1 MKIVVIGQGYVGLPI
16 AMHAAKAGYEVVGF
30 DLNSELV
37 SDLNSGKSHIE
48 DISST
53 ELSAI
58 IQLSKYRAT
67 DLLCDMI
74 FARLSYIVIFCDI
87 IRI

>member
-16 AMHAAKAGYEVVGF
+16 AMHAAKSGYEVVGF

-37 SDLNSGKSHIE
+37 SDLNYGKSHIE

-53 ELSAI
+53 
-58 IQLSKYRAT
+58 
-67 DLLCDMI
+67 
-74 FARLSYIVIFCDI
+74 
-87 IRI
+87 